1 MWENTGRENT
11 GSGYDPGTIQSIDST
26 VVLISYLISYQL
38 DLLTS
43 KNYVF

>member
-1 MWENTGRENT
+1 MWENT